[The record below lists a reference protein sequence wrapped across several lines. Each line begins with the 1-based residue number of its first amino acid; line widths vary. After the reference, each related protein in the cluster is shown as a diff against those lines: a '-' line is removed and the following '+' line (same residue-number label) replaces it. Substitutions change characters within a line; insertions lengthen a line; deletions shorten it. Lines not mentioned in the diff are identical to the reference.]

1 MVNLRKLLLTST
13 TLAFAWLN
21 YAESVVDAKVD
32 LSSPSQTEQVAPP
45 SDSQTKVSD
54 DKQPISKLTNDE
66 LIVKLNDINEMSST
80 AQREL
85 LIEIQRRILKEGPE
99 PFIKGRKD
107 AITEATDPSTDNPKL
122 EDQPIK
128 IVTTEVRSN
137 AAEEFV
143 RDPEKANVKKTG
155 ESQKKP
161 VPYGSAY
168 SE

>member
-1 MVNLRKLLLTST
+1 MVKLRKLLLTSAT
-13 TLAFAWLN
+13 IAFACVN
-21 YAESVVDAKVD
+21 YAESVADAKED
-32 LSSPSQTEQVAPP
+32 LTAPSQTEQVTPL
-45 SDSQTKVSD
+45 SDSQTKASD
-54 DKQPISKLTNDE
+54 DTQPISKLTNDE
-66 LIVKLNDINEMSST
+66 LVVKLNDINEMSST

-99 PFIKGRKD
+99 PFIKGRKE
-107 AITEATDPSTDNPKL
+107 AITEATDQSTDNPKL
-122 EDQPIK
+122 EDEPIK
-128 IVTTEVRSN
+128 IVTTEVRNN

>member
-1 MVNLRKLLLTST
+1 MVNLLKLLLTSAT
-13 TLAFAWLN
+13 IAFAWSN
-21 YAESVVDAKVD
+21 YAEAVVEAKVD
-32 LSSPSQTEQVAPP
+32 QSSSFQTEHRVPP
-45 SDSQTKVSD
+45 SDTPNKASG
-54 DKQPISKLTNDE
+54 DKQPISKLSNEE
-66 LIVKLNDINEMSST
+66 LIVKLNGINEMSST

-99 PFIKGRKD
+99 PFIKGREE
-107 AITEATDPSTDNPKL
+107 AITEATDLNTENPKL
-122 EDQPIK
+122 EDETIK
-128 IVTTEVRSN
+128 IVTTEIRPN

>member
-1 MVNLRKLLLTST
+1 MVNLLKLVLVVTVLAC
-13 TLAFAWLN
+13 TLCN
-21 YAESVVDAKVD
+21 SAENLSQGQDSVSPKTDSMNLKSSINSRVDSD
-32 LSSPSQTEQVAPP
+32 LKIT
-45 SDSQTKVSD
+45 
-54 DKQPISKLTNDE
+54 PIGELPNEE
-66 LIVKLNDINEMSST
+66 LIVKLNGINEMSSSD
-80 AQREL
+80 QREL

-99 PFIKGRKD
+99 PFIEGRKD
-107 AITEATDPSTDNPKL
+107 AIKEATAQAPQDPKL
-122 EDQPIK
+122 EDETIK
-128 IVTTEVRSN
+128 IVTTEVRVD

>member
-1 MVNLRKLLLTST
+1 MVNLLKLLLTSA
-13 TLAFAWLN
+13 TLTFAWSN
-21 YAESVVDAKVD
+21 YAESVVETNADIPS
-32 LSSPSQTEQVAPP
+32 LSQAVQTSPL
-45 SDSQTKVSD
+45 SDSQNKSSD
-54 DKQPISKLTNDE
+54 AKEPISKLTNDE

-99 PFIKGRKD
+99 PFIKGRKE
-107 AITEATDPSTDNPKL
+107 AITEATDQKTEEPKL
-122 EDQPIK
+122 EDETIK
-128 IVTTEVRSN
+128 IVTTEVRTN

-143 RDPEKANVKKTG
+143 RDPEKANVRKSG
-155 ESQKKP
+155 DSQKKP